1 MESKID
7 KNKDK
12 EDNERDILYIE
23 IRNFKSEFCNKI
35 EEYEKL
41 KENITE
47 LRKTFQQLLN
57 EYTSKKNNSIKKEKE
72 IEFLL
77 LKNAKMKKKLLIS
90 INQTI
95 NKKFYLHLQ
104 EVIKNS
110 QIEKSLFRF
119 FYFIFNI
126 YDLSKN
132 YHLGNEVKDIYANY
146 KNYENTNINNIL
158 RILKNEN
165 EIRNLLLYVFEIM
178 KNLEKEE
185 KDIYDKIKNIFF
197 NLYNKLNTEEK
208 QYPIDFLYDIIKNI
222 INIIENETLI
232 KNLKKELNILAQEKN
247 LKFIEIKNI
256 ETSIIQES
264 KNRKLIKNYI
274 KTLNSFFIKLKEQEG
289 NITQG
294 TKKQLIDDIE
304 KFKYFV
310 INYDKNNNDFD
321 GLSTSK
327 SFSNNLI
334 FSDKSSIK
342 NSFLEYKNNIE
353 NIDFIF
359 KKNNNNNSFKK
370 TKKEDKNYIKINK
383 GKNINGIFNRRETQ
397 KGNKSLNIKR
407 MNDINNIKNKNLYK
421 TMKINKSLNRQ
432 NNMDNNKIK
441 KTKIAIKQNENRR
454 KKQLIPQLKSLDFFK
469 TLNGKNNYLRI
480 NENNNIIPTK
490 KPKRLYMNK
499 NNKNNTHN
507 INEYS
512 KINKTQNTP
521 KKSNFT
527 KILIHQKN
535 IDTSEK
541 STINENE
548 NKHYKLNEKLINATT
563 QKNNGNNFQ
572 NNKGEIKQKE
582 PGELIEFTLHNKDKT
597 YDDDSI
603 DINEVKDSICDEMIS
618 NNFNTKENII
628 RFTTNDYINKLG
640 FHRNILWSDNLY
652 KNKIISNYKNL
663 NIEKPIDTSACCAA
677 CT

>member
-12 EDNERDILYIE
+12 EDNERDILYKE

-304 KFKYFV
+304 KFKYFL
-310 INYDKNNNDFD
+310 INYDKNNNDFN

-327 SFSNNLI
+327 SFSNNLT

-407 MNDINNIKNKNLYK
+407 MNDINNIKNKTLYK

-512 KINKTQNTP
+512 KINKAQNTP

-628 RFTTNDYINKLG
+628 RLTTNDYINKLG

>member
-12 EDNERDILYIE
+12 EDNERDILYKE
-23 IRNFKSEFCNKI
+23 MQNFKSEFCNKI

-304 KFKYFV
+304 KFKYFL
-310 INYDKNNNDFD
+310 INYDKNNNDFN

-327 SFSNNLI
+327 SFSNNLT

-407 MNDINNIKNKNLYK
+407 MNDINNIKNKTLYK

-541 STINENE
+541 STINEYE

-628 RFTTNDYINKLG
+628 RLTTNDYINKLG

>member
-12 EDNERDILYIE
+12 EDNERDILYKE
-23 IRNFKSEFCNKI
+23 MQNFKSEFCNKI

-304 KFKYFV
+304 KFKYFL

-327 SFSNNLI
+327 SFSNNLT

-407 MNDINNIKNKNLYK
+407 MNDINNIKNKTLYK

-541 STINENE
+541 STINEYE

-628 RFTTNDYINKLG
+628 RLTTNDYINKLG